1 MGVHLFFFF
10 FRVLLQG
17 PFQVIIICLS
27 LAHKQWTD
35 GWLSMRNWRSIT
47 HVQESQVPGA
57 HASRCSGPFACLRR
71 NHPLG
76 ISFASS
82 SETSCMDMH
91 TNLSSAR
98 RLAINQRSM
107 HGDPHQKP
115 NRLHNAPANFS
126 EFGNEKRKDLQEI
139 KWLTRRR
146 RRLSRCKKPVCVS
159 SFSTWFSCYF
169 HAAATTTIK

>member
-1 MGVHLFFFF
+1 
-10 FRVLLQG
+10 
-17 PFQVIIICLS
+17 
-27 LAHKQWTD
+27 
-35 GWLSMRNWRSIT
+35 MRNWRSIT
-47 HVQESQVPGA
+47 HVQESQVLGA

-71 NHPLG
+71 NHPPG

-82 SETSCMDMH
+82 SETSCMDTH

-98 RLAINQRSM
+98 RLAIDQRSM

-126 EFGNEKRKDLQEI
+126 DFARGKIKDLQEI
-139 KWLTRRR
+139 KWLTMSRRR
-146 RRLSRCKKPVCVS
+146 RFSRCKKPVCVS

-169 HAAATTTIK
+169 HATTTTTIKKILSLINWISRVPLTRAPLKNRVGASSFSR

>member
-1 MGVHLFFFF
+1 MSRNRKFWVHMLVAVV
-10 FRVLLQG
+10 VLL
-17 PFQVIIICLS
+17 P
-27 LAHKQWTD
+27 AYAE
-35 GWLSMRNWRSIT
+35 IT
-47 HVQESQVPGA
+47 RLVS
-57 HASRCSGPFACLRR
+57 
-71 NHPLG
+71 

-82 SETSCMDMH
+82 SETSCVDTH
-91 TNLSSAR
+91 TNLSSARTR

-126 EFGNEKRKDLQEI
+126 DFARGERKDLQEI
-139 KWLTRRR
+139 KWLTRRRR

-169 HAAATTTIK
+169 HDTTTTTIKKNSLFN